1 MEVGPSWGGQVVW
14 FAVIALI
21 SYALPWVM
29 LSEADLGLSQAVI
42 TLQEGFLGLLVV
54 SAYLGITR
62 AIMPPTKHTID
73 GWAVVGVGPRVL
85 YYAAVGVLATLAHLD
100 RLPDVLPAGIEE
112 WLRVNVEAYAAMLLI
127 PLYFDVI
134 AVARTKSARLIW
146 YSSLV
151 LVPLAVHGGLLDG
164 ILPASLLDWIARATE
179 AFIAAAVVSV
189 YFKPLARPRTTRPPT
204 GRGRPQPGRVTIV
217 APPWPRAGRE
227 PELHLHRVEAHEGSP
242 LPAVDPE
249 PLEIGLAAPSA
260 SVRVRTG
267 SDRPDRRASWN
278 R

>member
-1 MEVGPSWGGQVVW
+1 M
-14 FAVIALI
+14 
-21 SYALPWVM
+21 
-29 LSEADLGLSQAVI
+29 
-42 TLQEGFLGLLVV
+42 V

-62 AIMPPTKHTID
+62 AILPPTKHTID

-151 LVPLAVHGGLLDG
+151 LVPLTVHGGLLDG

-189 YFKPLARPRTTRPPT
+189 YFDLWRGPGL
-204 GRGRPQPGRVTIV
+204 RGRPQAEDALDQAVLAIV
-217 APPWPRAGRE
+217 APPWPRA
-227 PELHLHRVEAHEGSP
+227 
-242 LPAVDPE
+242 
-249 PLEIGLAAPSA
+249 
-260 SVRVRTG
+260 RT
-267 SDRPDRRASWN
+267 RT
-278 R
+278 